1 METQN
6 QDRQD
11 SPKRVVLSRTSIRQL
26 NQLHAY
32 IQADHRSDEPA
43 DDVIHAILDQ
53 IALIPTIPAAYP
65 AHPFLHGYRRAI
77 CMSWFINFVEFENE
91 IRIMTI
97 EHMSRMP
104 K

>member
-1 METQN
+1 METEETH
-6 QDRQD
+6 RQD
-11 SPKRVVLSRTSIRQL
+11 GSKRVVLSRTSIRQL
-26 NQLHAY
+26 DQLHAY

-43 DDVIHAILDQ
+43 DDVIHAILDR
-53 IALIPTIPAAYP
+53 IALIPTISAAYP
-65 AHPFLHGYRRAI
+65 PHPFLHGYRRAI
-77 CMSWFINFVEFENE
+77 CMSWFINFVEFESE